1 MHKKGIPR
9 DAFFCYT
16 HFLIPC
22 VKHLISQKHMNTEN
36 TLKLVECPRDAMQG
50 IHEFIPTALK
60 AAYINLLLKAG
71 FDTLDF
77 GSFVSSKAIPQMQ
90 DTKDVLEKLDLSSTS
105 TKLLAIAANLRGAE
119 EAVACPE
126 ISYVG
131 FPFSISE
138 TFQHRNTNSSMLA
151 SLNTVDQILELCD
164 RHQKTAVIYLSM
176 GFGNPYGD
184 PYSFDI
190 VGEWASSLA
199 GLGTKI
205 LSLADTTGVSTSE
218 QIRILMPM
226 LQKQF
231 PDIECGLHLHSTP
244 EKRIEKITAAY
255 ESGCRRFDSALRGF
269 GGCPMAKDDL
279 TGNIA
284 TEELLAFLES
294 RKESTGIDDYYWN
307 EALQLSTEVFSYN

>member
-1 MHKKGIPR
+1 
-9 DAFFCYT
+9 
-16 HFLIPC
+16 
-22 VKHLISQKHMNTEN
+22 MNTEN

-77 GSFVSSKAIPQMQ
+77 GSFVSQKAIPQMR
-90 DTKDVLEKLDLSSTS
+90 DTKEVLEKLDLSNTS

-119 EAVACPE
+119 QAVAFPE
-126 ISYVG
+126 ISYIG

-205 LSLADTTGVSTSE
+205 LSLADTTGVSTAE

-226 LQKQF
+226 LQEQF

-269 GGCPMAKDDL
+269 GGCPMAKDEL

-294 RKESTGIDDYYWN
+294 RNEPTGIDDYYWN
-307 EALQLSTEVFSYN
+307 EALQLSAEVFSYN